1 MVAVSIIDIKC
12 KRDHVVFGH
21 YRKVIAGRLL
31 KCYIDEIK
39 FDNIGVKGLPN
50 ETDVFCKECQKE
62 NIITRVGRIGLV
74 HGRPAV
80 VINHGGTKPIR
91 T

>member
-1 MVAVSIIDIKC
+1 MTAISIIEVEC
-12 KRDHVVFGH
+12 KKGHVVFGH
-21 YRKVIAGRLL
+21 YRKVKPGRLL
-31 KCYIDEIK
+31 KCYIDEIR
-39 FDNIGVKGLPN
+39 FDHIGVKGLPN
-50 ETDVFCKECQKE
+50 GTDVFCKNCQKE
-62 NIITRVGRIGLV
+62 GIITRVGRIGLV